1 MLRDN
6 IYKNLYSITEEDIK
20 GIIEKFP
27 MSFRGEVEII
37 GERNGEIVHYD
48 RNHNTVTDWMKF
60 ATMQMI
66 AGNSFSQYG
75 ETRSEGDHSSTKNS
89 DGTVVS
95 GDTSYFASTAI
106 TEFQTAIG
114 SYIYPFY
121 ATKMLFGTGKEA
133 SSWSALTSEEQTFL
147 QAEDGYTSTANFD
160 ANISDSSNVYSYD
173 SQSKKRTYND
183 SSSAILTGT
192 ISTSSHGITGAI
204 KNGTYTDSTASGTYE
219 TTDSSNNKVLKYEYR
234 GIGKPSFI
242 YLNRNNTNRTKVS
255 TSEIYL
261 STKNTYEDQIV
272 FTVTLPAQPSGD
284 FYPYNGYT
292 LKEIGLFADAKLSSL
307 DASPSNYMPYGI
319 MLAKRYI
326 APIYKTH
333 DLSITAKW
341 TIYIS

>member
-6 IYKNLYSITEEDIK
+6 IYKNINSITEEDIK

-66 AGNSFSQYG
+66 AGNAFSQHG
-75 ETRSEGDHSSTKNS
+75 ETRSAGTHSSTENP

-95 GDTSYFASTAI
+95 GEAAYFSNTTI
-106 TEFQTAIG
+106 TEFQTAID
-114 SYIYPFY
+114 SYNYPFY
-121 ATKMLFGTGKEA
+121 ATKMLFGTGKEVA
-133 SSWSALTSEEQTFL
+133 SWSALTDEEKTFL
-147 QAEDGYTSTANFD
+147 AAEDGYTNSTDFD
-160 ANISDSSNVYSYD
+160 INISDPDNVYSYE
-173 SQSKKRTYND
+173 SQIKKRTYND
-183 SSSAILTGT
+183 PSSAILTET
-192 ISTSSHGITGAI
+192 ILSNSYGITGAI
-204 KNGTYTDSTASGTYE
+204 KNGTYVNSSASTTYE
-219 TTDSSNNKVLKYEYR
+219 TTDDNGNTVLEYEYR
-234 GIGKPSFI
+234 GIGEPSFI
-242 YLNRNNTNRTKVS
+242 YFDRNETFRTS
-255 TSEIYL
+255 SEESEIYL
-261 STKNTYEDQIV
+261 STRSTYEDQIV
-272 FTVTLPAQPSGD
+272 FTVTLPAQSSGG

-292 LKEIGLFADAKLSSL
+292 LKEIGLFSDAKLSSS
-307 DASPSNYMPYGI
+307 DTSPSSYMPYGI